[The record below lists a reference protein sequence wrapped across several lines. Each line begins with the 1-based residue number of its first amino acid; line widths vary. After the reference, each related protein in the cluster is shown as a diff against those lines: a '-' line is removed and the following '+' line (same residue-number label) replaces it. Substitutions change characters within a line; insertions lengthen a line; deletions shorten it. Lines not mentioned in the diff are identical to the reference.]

1 MEKIMINIPMCEV
14 GYLIFIRN
22 EFPSLSSVLEK
33 EQPKKDDHQLT
44 KNDVEDIVKKFIEEN
59 RYIPQKMSFDVD
71 SKCTKVCNNVS

>member
-1 MEKIMINIPMCEV
+1 MINIPMCEV

-33 EQPKKDDHQLT
+33 DQPKKDDHQLT